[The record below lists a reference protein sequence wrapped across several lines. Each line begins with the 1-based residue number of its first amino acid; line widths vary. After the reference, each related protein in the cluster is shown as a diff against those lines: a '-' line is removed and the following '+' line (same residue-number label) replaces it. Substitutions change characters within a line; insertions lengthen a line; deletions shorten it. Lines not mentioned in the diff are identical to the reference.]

1 MVRRY
6 AGGNDH
12 GNGHTGIAV
21 HIRRVHVDARSWL
34 WRVGVQLDAVCGNGQ
49 SCRVSLRERASV
61 TMVGIGKIPWF

>member
-34 WRVGVQLDAVCGNGQ
+34 GRVGVQLDAVCMNNINGK
-49 SCRVSLRERASV
+49 VSLRD
-61 TMVGIGKIPWF
+61 GIGYIV